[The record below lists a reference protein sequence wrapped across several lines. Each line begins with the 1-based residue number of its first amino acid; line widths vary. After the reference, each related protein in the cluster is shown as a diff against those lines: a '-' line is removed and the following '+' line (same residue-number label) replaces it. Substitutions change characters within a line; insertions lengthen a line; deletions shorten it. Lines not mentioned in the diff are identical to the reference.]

1 MLWAVRT
8 LESSTEREAETAPSS
23 KSLPGTK
30 AYLVFFL
37 GVFATL
43 LRWLLDPWLAGQSPF
58 SPYYFVVAVA
68 AIIGGLRTAVITALV
83 CGIAADYFWVEPRFS
98 LEFLNTGQVVQLLV
112 FFGEAILISMAVSWV
127 RFLDRSCDVR

>member
-1 MLWAVRT
+1 MLRAVRT
-8 LESSTEREAETAPSS
+8 LESSAGREAETVPPGMSF
-23 KSLPGTK
+23 PGTK
-30 AYLVFFL
+30 AYLVLFL
-37 GVFATL
+37 GVSATL

-98 LEFLNTGQVVQLLV
+98 LEFLNRGQVVQLLV
-112 FFGEAILISMAVSWV
+112 FIGEAILISMAVSWV
-127 RFLDRSCDVR
+127 RFLDRGCDVR